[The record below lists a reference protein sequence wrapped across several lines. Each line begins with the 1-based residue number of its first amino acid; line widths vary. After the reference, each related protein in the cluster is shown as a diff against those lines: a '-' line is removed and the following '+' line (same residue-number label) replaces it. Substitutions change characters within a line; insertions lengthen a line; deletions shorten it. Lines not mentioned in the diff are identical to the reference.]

1 MHSAVTRRFLCAK
14 IDLPRKTIRKARS
27 SRFTASRIWSI
38 AALLPALRDQGSRSL
53 APSGSV
59 DFQRILLRTLL
70 PERLPLSNPSGRSLF
85 LTVFPSI
92 MLPMFLAVMD
102 QTIIATALPAIA
114 ASLGHVERVSWVV
127 VSYLISSTI
136 AAPVYGQLGDVLGR
150 RTMMFVALGIFI
162 VSSVLCALA
171 VSIETLTIAR
181 VLQGLGGGGLMTLS
195 QALIGETV
203 PPRARAR
210 YQGYLA
216 TVAVT
221 ANAFGPVAG
230 GYLTFHLG
238 WQSVFLINLPIG
250 ILAVLLTLR
259 MEPRTGGRKWW
270 RFDSPGLFLF
280 ITFVAPVVLS
290 LEQIQKLDVHSLPM
304 ILGLL
309 AVGAISVFLLIK
321 IEQRTSEPLL
331 PISLLRQSVIWRT
344 DALAACHGAALVS
357 LITFLPIYLEVVRDI
372 SSDQA
377 GLILVPLMIGI
388 GIGSIGTGRAVSKT
402 GRTTIFPVV
411 GLSIALI
418 SLLILSLLAPHLS
431 TFMISILLLWSG
443 LSMGTVMGVVQVTV
457 QTASGPKMLGAG
469 AATVQF
475 SRSVGA
481 AFGTATVA
489 AVLFSMLAAS
499 DPETARLFSAMVNQG
514 AAAMAEI
521 SAARRAVIQAE
532 VTTAFRAAFLT
543 IAAFASVGLLC
554 ALTIPMRRIA

>member
-1 MHSAVTRRFLCAK
+1 
-14 IDLPRKTIRKARS
+14 
-27 SRFTASRIWSI
+27 
-38 AALLPALRDQGSRSL
+38 
-53 APSGSV
+53 
-59 DFQRILLRTLL
+59 
-70 PERLPLSNPSGRSLF
+70 
-85 LTVFPSI
+85 
-92 MLPMFLAVMD
+92 MLPMFLAVVD
-102 QTIIATALPAIA
+102 QTIVATALPAIA

-127 VSYLISSTI
+127 VSYLISATI

-162 VSSVLCALA
+162 VASVLCALA
-171 VSIETLTIAR
+171 VSVETLTIAR

-203 PPRARAR
+203 PPRDRAR

-230 GYLTFHLG
+230 GYLTFHFG
-238 WQSVFLINLPIG
+238 WQSVFLINVPIG

-259 MEPRTGGRKWW
+259 MEPRAGGRKWW

-280 ITFVAPVVLS
+280 ITFVAPVILS
-290 LEQIQKLDVHSLPM
+290 LEQIQKLDVHSLPI

-309 AVGAISVFLLIK
+309 AIGAISVFLLIK

-357 LITFLPIYLEVVRDI
+357 LITFLPIYLEVVRDM
-372 SSDQA
+372 SSDKA
-377 GLILVPLMIGI
+377 GLILVPLMVGI
-388 GIGSIGTGRAVSKT
+388 GIGSISTGRAVSMT

-411 GLSIALI
+411 GLSMAVVN
-418 SLLILSLLAPHLS
+418 LLILSLFAPHLS
-431 TFMISILLLWSG
+431 TFVISALLLWNG

-457 QTASGPKMLGAG
+457 QTASGPKMLGSG

-481 AFGTATVA
+481 AFGTAMVA
-489 AVLFSMLAAS
+489 AVLFSMLAS
-499 DPETARLFSAMVNQG
+499 DPQTAHLFAAMVNQG
-514 AAAMAEI
+514 AAAMMEL
-521 SAARRAVIQAE
+521 SAARRTIVQAE

-543 IAAFASVGLLC
+543 VAGFASLGLLC
-554 ALTIPMRRIA
+554 ALTIPMRRI